1 MSGFMNWQIPIVLRR
16 LITMAPSLIVL
27 AVTTNTTSALVLSQ
41 IVLSFGI
48 PFALI
53 PLMIFTTRRELMG
66 ELVNRP
72 AVTVAM
78 VAVTTVITALNL
90 YLLASAIVG
99 F

>member
-1 MSGFMNWQIPIVLRR
+1 
-16 LITMAPSLIVL
+16 MAPSLIVL

-53 PLMIFTTRRELMG
+53 PLMIFTTRRSLMG

-78 VAVTTVITALNL
+78 LAVTTVITALNL
-90 YLLASAIVG
+90 YLLAGAIIG